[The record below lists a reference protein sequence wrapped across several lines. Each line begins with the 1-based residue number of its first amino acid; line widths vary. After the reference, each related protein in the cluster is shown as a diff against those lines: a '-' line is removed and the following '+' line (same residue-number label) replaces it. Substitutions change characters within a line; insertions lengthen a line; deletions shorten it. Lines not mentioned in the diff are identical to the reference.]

1 MKLSSALT
9 RRTIAASLSLGLL
22 GGAAL
27 IATESMTTRG
37 PMIFIPYGILVL
49 GSLTWLRSEK
59 IRPFAQ
65 RFSVA
70 LGAFMLATTILM
82 GWLITVANPAA
93 LTTPIW
99 NKVWPMLMMLALGAL
114 FSAAVAHLSG
124 IHDERPGTA

>member
-1 MKLSSALT
+1 MNLSTALT
-9 RRTIAASLSLGLL
+9 RRTIASLSLGLL

-49 GSLTWLRSEK
+49 GSLAWLRSEK
-59 IRPFAQ
+59 IHPFRQ
-65 RFSVA
+65 RFTVA

-99 NKVWPMLMMLALGAL
+99 NKVWPLLMMLALGVL
-114 FSAAVAHLSG
+114 FSSAVAHLSG
-124 IHDERPGTA
+124 IAEKIQERP